1 MVSRTVAWLGI
12 EIDVTNQQRFATTIN
27 WELPDRLM
35 TYDFVDNRRV
45 FEMFGGSGD
54 LIERNARMASRIGLD
69 ITRFVYDPEHHWM
82 GAKIQN
88 WIRFFGVDPAWW
100 EISEKGGTAWISKRP
115 FDDLKGLEKHMPNL
129 PRKCDI
135 EEWFRPVIR
144 KIKEVYDAFDTV
156 FIGAV
161 EGPLTDAYSYCD
173 MGLFF
178 QAIYDAPELVDRLI
192 EVCGTFS
199 QYIAEVF
206 AENPS
211 APLMFMG
218 EDVAGSQGLIFSP
231 EFIRQKALPIWRRIA
246 KPIKDRGFKFL
257 YHTDG
262 RADKILPIVINELGA
277 DGFNPIER
285 NGCNDIFEIRRAY
298 PHTLLFGNVCC
309 ETTLPYGTPEDVEKE
324 TLELIE
330 KLGPQGGILIGSS
343 SEVHDLVPVEN
354 VLRMYQ
360 TVRQHGTYPMSGP
373 SSEIDS

>member
-1 MVSRTVAWLGI
+1 M
-12 EIDVTNQQRFATTIN
+12 TNQERFAKTIN
-27 WELPDRLM
+27 WQTPDRLM
-35 TYDFVDNRRV
+35 TYDFVDNRQV

-54 LIERNARMASRIGLD
+54 LVERNARMANRIGLD

-88 WIRFFGVDPAWW
+88 WIRFFGVEPSCW
-100 EISEKGGTAWISKRP
+100 EISETGGTAWISKRP
-115 FDDLKGLEKHMPNL
+115 FDDLEGLEKHMPNM
-129 PRKCDI
+129 PKKCEI
-135 EEWFRPVIR
+135 EEWFKPAIR
-144 KIKEVYDAFDTV
+144 KIKEVYDAFDVV

-161 EGPLTDAYSYCD
+161 EGPLTDAYSYSD

-218 EDVAGSQGLIFSP
+218 EDVAGTQGLIFSP
-231 EFIRQKALPIWRRIA
+231 DFIRQKALPIWRRIA
-246 KPIKDRGFKFL
+246 KPIKDKGFKFL

-262 RADKILPIVINELGA
+262 KAEKILPIVVNELGA

-285 NGCNDIFEIRRAY
+285 NGCNDIFDIRRTY

-330 KLGPQGGILIGSS
+330 RLGPQGGILIGSS

-354 VLRMYQ
+354 ALRMYQ
-360 TVRQHGTYPMSGP
+360 TVKKHGTYPIGGQS
-373 SSEIDS
+373 

>member
-1 MVSRTVAWLGI
+1 M
-12 EIDVTNQQRFATTIN
+12 TNQERFAQTIN
-27 WELPDRLM
+27 WQISDRLM
-35 TYDFVDNRRV
+35 TYDFVDNRQL
-45 FEMFGGSGD
+45 FEAYSGGGN

-69 ITRFVYDPEHHWM
+69 VTRFVYDPEHHWM

-88 WIRFFGVDPAWW
+88 WIRFFGVEPSSW
-100 EISEKGGTAWISKRP
+100 EIAEKGGTAWISRRP
-115 FDDLKGLEKHMPNL
+115 FHDLRGLEQHMPNM
-129 PRKCDI
+129 PRKSEI
-135 EEWFRPVIR
+135 EDWFKPVIR
-144 KIKEVYDAFDTV
+144 QIKEVYNAFDVV

-161 EGPLTDAYSYCD
+161 EGPLTDAYSYTD
-173 MGLFF
+173 MPLFF
-178 QAIYDAPELVDRLI
+178 EAIYDAPELVDRLL

-218 EDVAGSQGLIFSP
+218 EDVAGSQGPIFSP
-231 EFIRQKALPIWRRIA
+231 DFIRQKALPIWKRIA
-246 KPIKDRGFKFL
+246 RPIMEKGFKFL

-262 RADKILPIVINELGA
+262 KAEKILPIVVDELGA

-309 ETTLPYGTPEDVEKE
+309 ETTLPYGSPEEVEKE

-330 KLGPQGGILIGSS
+330 RLGPQGGILIGSS

-354 VLRMYQ
+354 ALRMYQ
-360 TVRQHGTYPMSGP
+360 TVRRQGTYPIGAKAA
-373 SSEIDS
+373 